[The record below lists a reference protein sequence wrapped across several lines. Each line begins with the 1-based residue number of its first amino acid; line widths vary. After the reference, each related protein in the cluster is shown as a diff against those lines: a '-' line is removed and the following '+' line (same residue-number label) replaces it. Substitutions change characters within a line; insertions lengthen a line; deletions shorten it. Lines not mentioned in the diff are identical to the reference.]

1 MAVWLWPGPVASDF
15 KNFERQ
21 PTGDKKY
28 RAAGRAADVRQY
40 QQGARQTARA
50 CVVRACVR
58 ACVTTSQLKFL
69 GGHIRGP
76 GRPISHTK
84 PPGITHQTPKRKEEV
99 ENKTKALFD
108 LFELT
113 SPPPSTC
120 PMPHHRLG
128 RPNPP
133 PLAHPA
139 PTRRFWMRQ
148 RSKEKGVPC
157 RSTPSTSALNHT
169 SHPHIRYPAT
179 LPLFSSLRRFALQGN
194 ERPGVI
200 TQRMG
205 MHIGTRITHVS
216 LTNTEQLLGDKKHD
230 FPILA

>member
-1 MAVWLWPGPVASDF
+1 MSGCGPVQWHRTS
-15 KNFERQ
+15 KTSNVSRRG
-21 PTGDKKY
+21 TGNTEY
-28 RAAGRAADVRQY
+28 RAAGRAAGVRQY

-120 PMPHHRLG
+120 PMPHHRLD

-133 PLAHPA
+133 PPSRTLHPPA
-139 PTRRFWMRQ
+139 ASGCVKGERSALPLHALDICLEPHIPPPYPISGHLTPVFEPPPFCTTRQ
-148 RSKEKGVPC
+148 RETGRHNAKDGHAY
-157 RSTPSTSALNHT
+157 RHAHHT
-169 SHPHIRYPAT
+169 RVTHEYRAAIR
-179 LPLFSSLRRFALQGN
+179 G
-194 ERPGVI
+194 
-200 TQRMG
+200 
-205 MHIGTRITHVS
+205 
-216 LTNTEQLLGDKKHD
+216 
-230 FPILA
+230 